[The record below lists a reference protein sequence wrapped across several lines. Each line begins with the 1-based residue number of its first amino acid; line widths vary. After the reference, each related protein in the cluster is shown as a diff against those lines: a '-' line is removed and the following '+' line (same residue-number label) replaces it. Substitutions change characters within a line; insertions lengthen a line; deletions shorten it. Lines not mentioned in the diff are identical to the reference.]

1 MIVSRIQLFCQ
12 GMKTG
17 CEDFF
22 PKEGPVDGAIYT
34 HGALRKM
41 AKKNGWSRI
50 DDMDV
55 CPNCDAIITR
65 QANALLNKYKAAE
78 KGGRK

>member
-1 MIVSRIQLFCQ
+1 
-12 GMKTG
+12 
-17 CEDFF
+17 
-22 PKEGPVDGAIYT
+22 
-34 HGALRKM
+34 
-41 AKKNGWSRI
+41 
-50 DDMDV
+50 MDV